1 MIFSDVALILSIV
14 LNVVLGIGCFYY
26 AFRPHSDGSLDIEEF
41 PDGGKRY
48 SLNLETDLDAID
60 TQKRIV
66 LKVNPLS

>member
-1 MIFSDVALILSIV
+1 MDVSMIV
-14 LNVVLGIGCFYY
+14 LGLSLLLNIIFTGGLIYILKVGY
-26 AFRPHSDGSLDIEEF
+26 DGTLDVENF

-60 TQKRIV
+60 AQKRIT